1 MASMMIIASFVYK
14 VYTIQLW
21 RNQIMCSILGLINF
35 KDTTLGIAQE
45 LLNGMGATMSHR
57 GPDQNGFFRNDYVC
71 FSHNRLAVIDVENGL
86 QPMTVVFEGKSYTI
100 IYNGEIYNANDLRNE
115 LIGNGVNFS
124 TRCDTEVVLY
134 SYIVW
139 GMNCSEKLN
148 GICAFA
154 IYDDSNKQV
163 YLSRDRMGVKPFFYT
178 FQGNTLIIASE
189 VKAILKHPQV
199 SAELDSEG
207 IWQLLY
213 LSPMRPSNNGIF
225 KNILEVSPGFHGI
238 FNTNGLNLYNYWTLK
253 AYDLEDSEDT
263 IIEKTR
269 YYLTDAI
276 QRQLVSD
283 VPLCTFLSGGLDSSV
298 VTAIARAD
306 KKNGEMLSSYSFE
319 YEGNQKH
326 FVSTSFQPE
335 SDDEY
340 AVWLANYLGTNHTVL
355 TVSQQKIADLLQA
368 AVKYRD
374 FPGMADIDSSLLYYC
389 NEVKKR
395 HTVALSGECADE
407 IFGGYPWFYK
417 SEMLNRDFFP
427 WIHDPES
434 RVFLFNSDFAKPRQ
448 GFEFIKQ
455 MYLDSK
461 NACPLTGTESNDM
474 RTSRIAT
481 WLSVN
486 WFMTS
491 LLERKDRMS
500 MASGL
505 EVRVP
510 FSDHRILE
518 YVYNVPWSIKYK
530 NGVEKSLLR
539 EAMSDHLPDRILYRK
554 KSPYPKT
561 HNPEYETIAANIL
574 EDVMLSSNSIL
585 KDILHPDTLP
595 LLRSGSN
602 ITWYGQLMGRPQLIA
617 WLIQLDYWFKEYG
630 VKIV

>member
-1 MASMMIIASFVYK
+1 
-14 VYTIQLW
+14 
-21 RNQIMCSILGLINF
+21 MCSILGLINF
-35 KDTTLGIAQE
+35 KATTLDIAQE
-45 LLNGMGATMSHR
+45 VVNEMGKTLSHR
-57 GPDQNGFFRNDYVC
+57 GPDQSGFFRNNYVC
-71 FSHNRLAVIDVENGL
+71 FSHNRLAVIDIENGL
-86 QPMTVVFEGKSYTI
+86 QPMTVIFEGRSYTI
-100 IYNGEIYNANDLRNE
+100 VYNGEIYNADDLRKE
-115 LIGNGVNFS
+115 LIAYGVNFR
-124 TRCDTEVVLY
+124 TRCDTEVVLF

-139 GMNCSEKLN
+139 GKNCSEKLN
-148 GICAFA
+148 GIYAFA
-154 IYDDSNKQV
+154 VYDDTTKQV
-163 YLSRDRMGVKPFFYT
+163 YLSRDRMGVKPLFYT
-178 FQGNTLIIASE
+178 FLDDTLIFASE
-189 VKAILKHPQV
+189 VKAILKHPRIK
-199 SAELDSEG
+199 AELDSEG
-207 IWQLLY
+207 IWQLLF
-213 LSPMRPSNNGIF
+213 LSPMRPTNNGIF

-238 FNTNGLNLYNYWTLK
+238 FNENGLNLYNYWTLK
-253 AYDLEDSEDT
+253 AYDLEDNEAT
-263 IIEKTR
+263 IVEKTKF
-269 YYLTDAI
+269 YLTDAI
-276 QRQLVSD
+276 ERQLVSD

-298 VTAIARAD
+298 VTAVARAD
-306 KKNGEMLSSYSFE
+306 EKNGNMLSTYSFE
-319 YEGNQKH
+319 YEDNKKH
-326 FVSTSFQPE
+326 FESTSFQPE

-340 AVWLANYLGTNHTVL
+340 ALWLANYLGTDHTVL
-355 TVSQQKIADLLQA
+355 NVSQQKIADLLQD

-417 SEMLNRDFFP
+417 TEMLQRDFFP

-434 RVFLFNSDFAKPRQ
+434 RIFLFNSDFAKPKQ
-448 GFEFIKQ
+448 GFDYVKQ

-461 NACPLTGTESNDM
+461 NSCPLTGSESDDM

-518 YVYNVPWSIKYK
+518 YVYNVPWSIKFK

-539 EAMSDHLPDRILYRK
+539 EAMSDYLPERILYRK

-561 HNPEYETIAANIL
+561 HNPEYESKVITIFEEI
-574 EDVMLSSNSIL
+574 MSNSNSVL
-585 KDILHPDTLP
+585 RDIIHPDTLT

-617 WLIQLDYWFKEYG
+617 WLIQLNYWFKEYG
-630 VKIV
+630 VKII

>member
-1 MASMMIIASFVYK
+1 
-14 VYTIQLW
+14 
-21 RNQIMCSILGLINF
+21 MCSILGLINF
-35 KDTTLGIAQE
+35 KDSTFSIAQE
-45 LLNGMGATMSHR
+45 VLNEMGATMAHR
-57 GPDQNGFFRNDYVC
+57 GPDQNGFFRNNYVC

-100 IYNGEIYNANDLRNE
+100 IYNGEIYNADELRNE
-115 LIGNGVNFS
+115 LIGNGVNFK
-124 TRCDTEVVLY
+124 THCDTEVVLY

-148 GICAFA
+148 GIYAFA
-154 IYDDSNKQV
+154 VYDDANKQV

-178 FQGNTLIIASE
+178 IKGNTLIFASE

-199 SAELDSEG
+199 KAELDNQG

-225 KNILEVSPGFHGI
+225 KNILEISPGFHGI
-238 FNTNGLNLYNYWTLK
+238 FNENGLNLHSYWSLM
-253 AYDLEDSEDT
+253 AYDLEDNENT
-263 IIEKTR
+263 IIEKTK

-276 QRQLVSD
+276 NRQLVSD

-298 VTAIARAD
+298 VTAVARAGKD
-306 KKNGEMLSSYSFE
+306 ALSSYSFE
-319 YEGNQKH
+319 YEGNKKH
-326 FVSTSFQPE
+326 FESTSFQPE

-340 AVWLANYLGTNHTVL
+340 ATWLADYLGTDHTVL
-355 TVSQQKIADLLQA
+355 TVSQQGIANLLKN

-374 FPGMADIDSSLLYYC
+374 LPGMADIDSSLLYYC
-389 NEVKKR
+389 NEVRKR

-417 SEMLNRDFFP
+417 ADMLNRDFFP

-448 GFEFIKQ
+448 GFDFVKE

-461 NACPLTGTESNDM
+461 NACPLTGSEPEDM

-518 YVYNVPWSIKYK
+518 YVYNVPWDIKFK

-539 EAMSDHLPDRILYRK
+539 EAMSDYLPERILYRK

-561 HNPEYETIAANIL
+561 HNPEYEEIVTNMFN
-574 EDVMLSSNSIL
+574 EVMSDPNSIL
-585 KDILHPDTLP
+585 RDILHPDTLP
-595 LLRSGSN
+595 FLKSCSN

-630 VKIV
+630 VRIV

>member
-1 MASMMIIASFVYK
+1 
-14 VYTIQLW
+14 
-21 RNQIMCSILGLINF
+21 MCSILGLINF
-35 KDTTLGIAQE
+35 KDSTEGIAQDV
-45 LLNGMGATMSHR
+45 LNDMGNTMGHR
-57 GPDQNGFFRNDYVC
+57 GPDQNGFFRDNFVC

-86 QPMTVVFEGKSYTI
+86 QPMTVSFEGKSYTI
-100 IYNGEIYNANDLRNE
+100 IYNGEIYNANELRRE
-115 LIGNGVNFS
+115 LIGYGVRFS
-124 TRCDTEVVLY
+124 TNCDTEVVLF
-134 SYIVW
+134 SYAIW

-148 GICAFA
+148 GIYAFA
-154 IYDDSNKQV
+154 VYDNTKKQV

-178 FQGNTLIIASE
+178 LQGNTLIFASE

-199 SAELDSEG
+199 KAELDSEG

-225 KNILEVSPGFHGI
+225 KNILEIDPGTHGT
-238 FNTNGLNLYNYWTLK
+238 FSENGLNLYKYWTLK
-253 AYDLEDSEDT
+253 AYDLEDSEET

-269 YYLTDAI
+269 FYLTDAI

-298 VTAIARAD
+298 VTAVARAND
-306 KKNGEMLSSYSFE
+306 RTGNSLSSYSFE
-319 YEGNQKH
+319 YEGNKGH
-326 FVSTSFQPE
+326 FSSTSFQPE
-335 SDDEY
+335 CDDEY

-355 TVSQQKIADLLQA
+355 TVSQQKIADLLKA
-368 AVKYRD
+368 SVDYRD
-374 FPGMADIDSSLLYYC
+374 YPGMADIDSSLLYYC
-389 NEVKKR
+389 SEVKKR

-434 RVFLFNSDFAKPRQ
+434 RVFLFNSDFAKPKQ
-448 GFEFIKQ
+448 GFDFVKQ
-455 MYLDSK
+455 MYLESK
-461 NACPLTGTESNDM
+461 NSCPLTGTESEDM

-518 YVYNVPWSIKYK
+518 YVYNVPWKIKFK
-530 NGVEKSLLR
+530 NGVEKALLR
-539 EAMSDHLPDRILYRK
+539 EAMSDYLPDRILNRK

-561 HNPEYETIAANIL
+561 HNPEYESIVINMFEEVL
-574 EDVMLSSNSIL
+574 LDSSSVL

-630 VKIV
+630 VRIV

>member
-1 MASMMIIASFVYK
+1 
-14 VYTIQLW
+14 
-21 RNQIMCSILGLINF
+21 MCSILGLINF
-35 KDTTLGIAQE
+35 KDSTLDISQG
-45 LLNGMGATMSHR
+45 LLKEMSKTMTHR

-86 QPMTVVFEGKSYTI
+86 QPMSVLFEGRSYTI
-100 IYNGEIYNANDLRNE
+100 VYNGEIYNADELRKE
-115 LIGNGVNFS
+115 LLGYGVNFS
-124 TRCDTEVVLY
+124 TQCDTEVVLY
-134 SYIVW
+134 SYIIW
-139 GMNCSEKLN
+139 GMSCSEKLN
-148 GICAFA
+148 GIYAFA
-154 IYDDSNKQV
+154 VYDDANKQV

-178 FQGNTLIIASE
+178 TLGNTLIFASE

-199 SAELDSEG
+199 KAKIDSEG

-225 KNILEVSPGFHGI
+225 KNIQEISPGFHGI
-238 FNTNGLNLYNYWTLK
+238 FNENGLKLNSYWTLQ
-253 AYDLEDSEDT
+253 AYDLEDSEAT

-269 YYLTDAI
+269 FYLTDSI

-283 VPLCTFLSGGLDSSV
+283 VPLCTFLSGGLDSSIITSV
-298 VTAIARAD
+298 AM
-306 KKNGEMLSSYSFE
+306 KMGKENSLSSYSFE
-319 YEGNQKH
+319 YEGNKKH
-326 FVSTSFQPE
+326 FSSTSFQPE
-335 SDDEY
+335 SDDDY
-340 AVWLANYLGTNHTVL
+340 AVWLADYLGTDHTVL
-355 TVSQQKIADLLQA
+355 TVTQQQIANLLQDS
-368 AVKYRD
+368 VKYRD

-389 NEVKKR
+389 NLVKKR

-407 IFGGYPWFYK
+407 VFGGYPWFYNP
-417 SEMLNRDFFP
+417 EMLHRDFFP

-434 RVFLFNSDFAKPRQ
+434 RTFLFNSDFAKPTQ
-448 GFEFIKQ
+448 GFDFVKQ

-461 NACPLTGTESNDM
+461 NACPLTGTESSDM
-474 RTSRIAT
+474 RVSRIAT

-518 YVYNVPWSIKYK
+518 YVYNVPWDFKFK
-530 NGVEKSLLR
+530 NKVEKSLLR
-539 EAMSDHLPDRILYRK
+539 EAMSDYLPEKILYRK

-561 HNPEYETIAANIL
+561 HNPKYEAIVIKMFEET
-574 EDVMLSSNSIL
+574 MSKPNSVL

-602 ITWYGQLMGRPQLIA
+602 VTWYGQLMGRPQLIA
-617 WLIQLDYWFKEYG
+617 WLIQLDYWFKAYE
-630 VKIV
+630 VRIV

>member
-1 MASMMIIASFVYK
+1 
-14 VYTIQLW
+14 
-21 RNQIMCSILGLINF
+21 MCSILGLVNF

-45 LLNGMGATMSHR
+45 VLSEMGKTMAHR
-57 GPDQNGFFRNDYVC
+57 GPDQNGFFRNNFVC
-71 FSHNRLAVIDVENGL
+71 FSHNRLAIIDVENGL
-86 QPMTVVFEGKSYTI
+86 QPMSVIFEGKSYTI
-100 IYNGEIYNANDLRNE
+100 VYNGEIYNADDLRKE
-115 LIGNGVNFS
+115 LVSYGVNFS
-124 TRCDTEVVLY
+124 THCDTEVVLY

-148 GICAFA
+148 GIYAFA
-154 IYDDSNKQV
+154 VYDDANRQV
-163 YLSRDRMGVKPFFYT
+163 YLCRDRMGVKPFFYT
-178 FQGNTLIIASE
+178 FLGNTLIFASE
-189 VKAILKHPQV
+189 IKAILKHPQV
-199 SAELDSEG
+199 NAELEAEG

-225 KNILEVSPGFHGI
+225 KNILEIAPGFHGI
-238 FNTNGLNLYNYWTLK
+238 FNENGLNLYNYWTLK

-263 IIEKTR
+263 ILEKTR
-269 YYLTDAI
+269 FLLTDAI
-276 QRQLVSD
+276 KRQLVSD

-298 VTAIARAD
+298 ITAVARAD
-306 KKNGEMLSSYSFE
+306 KKNGDLLSSYSFE
-319 YEGNQKH
+319 YEDNKKH
-326 FVSTSFQPE
+326 FASTSFQPE
-335 SDDEY
+335 SDDDY
-340 AVWLANYLGTNHTVL
+340 AQWLANYLGTDHTIL
-355 TVSQQKIADLLQA
+355 NVSQQKIADLLQD

-417 SEMLNRDFFP
+417 PEMLNRDFFP

-434 RVFLFNSDFAKPRQ
+434 RINLFNSDFAKPSQ
-448 GFEFIKQ
+448 GFDFVKQ

-461 NACPLTGTESNDM
+461 NACPLTGTESGEM
-474 RTSRIAT
+474 KTSRIAT

-518 YVYNVPWSIKYK
+518 YVYNVPWNIKFK

-539 EAMSDHLPDRILYRK
+539 ESMSEYLPDKILYRK

-561 HNPEYETIAANIL
+561 HNPQYEAIVSNML
-574 EDVMLSSNSIL
+574 EDVMSSKDSIL

-595 LLRSGSN
+595 LLRSGGN
-602 ITWYGQLMGRPQLIA
+602 ITWYGQLMGRPQLMA